1 MKTILT
7 CAVTGSGTTLKQ
19 TPNLPVTPE
28 QIATSALEAADAGA
42 AVVHL
47 HVRDPNTGAPSMR
60 LDLYQ
65 EVVDRIRNKNTDVLI
80 NLTCGPGATGNSNVV
95 LGESI
100 PGFSNAQE
108 RTRHI
113 VKIRPD
119 ICSLDFNTMNRG
131 PQNITV
137 NSVPMIREMAR
148 IIRDVG
154 VKPELEIFDSGDLLI
169 ACDLINEGLITGIP
183 LVQIATGIKWGWASS
198 PATLQYAQTMIPNNA
213 VWYAFGIGSW
223 EMPFVALSTI
233 NGGHARVGLEDN
245 IYLEKRVL
253 AKTNAELVTKAV
265 RIIQDLGNDVATPEQ
280 AREILQLNNSTIE
293 IPK

>member
-7 CAVTGSGTTLKQ
+7 CAVTGSGTTLKH
-19 TPNLPVTPE
+19 TPYLPVTPE
-28 QIATSALEAADAGA
+28 QIAVSALEASEAGA

-47 HVRDPNTGAPSMR
+47 HVRDPETGSPSMR

-65 EVVDRIRNKNTDVLI
+65 EVVNRIRSQNTDVLI
-80 NLTCGPGATGNSNVV
+80 NLTCGPGATGDSSVV
-95 LGESI
+95 LGETVA
-100 PGFSNAQE
+100 GFATAEQ
-108 RTRHI
+108 RTQHI
-113 VKIRPD
+113 VELRPD

-131 PQNITV
+131 PRNITV
-137 NSVPMIREMAR
+137 NSVPMIRDMAR
-148 IIRDVG
+148 IIRSAG

-169 ACDLINEGLITGIP
+169 ARDLINDGLIDGTP
-183 LVQIATGIKWGWASS
+183 LIQIATGIKWGWAST

-233 NGGHARVGLEDN
+233 SGGHARVGLEDN

-280 AREILQLNNSTIE
+280 AREILKIN
-293 IPK
+293 K